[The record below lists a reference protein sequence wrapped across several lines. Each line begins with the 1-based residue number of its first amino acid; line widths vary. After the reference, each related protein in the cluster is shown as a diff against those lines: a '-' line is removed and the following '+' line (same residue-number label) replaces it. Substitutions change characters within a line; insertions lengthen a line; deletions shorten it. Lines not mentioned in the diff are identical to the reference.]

1 MKKVIITIA
10 IIIVVLFIGI
20 GYFVLSDMR
29 QEKALNE
36 ELEQISDL
44 TNVENIDVNAINE
57 KLDRTV
63 TKGDYAVVEQSIK
76 QYLKDVLNN
85 NIQIA
90 KILNDEKITNILT
103 AQNYKE
109 NGKDFIETKKYIKET
124 IEKLE
129 NYKNEY
135 SNFFTESKVM
145 SYINNK
151 GLDSY
156 YIQLYKEDL
165 ASDIEAQK
173 IDEIVENSID
183 EVISILKD
191 SRDVIDFLS
200 ENSKAWEI
208 QNEKILFT
216 TQSLSNKYNEL
227 ISKIQ

>member
-10 IIIVVLFIGI
+10 IIIVILFIGI
-20 GYFVLSDMR
+20 GYFVLSDMK

-36 ELEQISDL
+36 ELEQISNL
-44 TNVENIDVNAINE
+44 TNVENIDSNVINE
-57 KLDRTV
+57 KLSRTV
-63 TKGDYAVVEQSIK
+63 TKGNYAIVEQSIK
-76 QYLKDVLNN
+76 QYLKDILNN

-90 KILNDEKITNILT
+90 NILKDEKITNILT

-109 NGKDFIETKKYIKET
+109 DGKDFIETKEYIKET

-156 YIQLYKEDL
+156 YTQLYKEDFV
-165 ASDIEAQK
+165 SDIEEQK
-173 IDEIVENSID
+173 IDKTVENSID
-183 EVISILKD
+183 EVISILKN
-191 SRDVIDFLS
+191 SKDVINFLS

-208 QNEKILFT
+208 ESEKIVFT